1 MKSLSRVQ
9 LLPTPWTIAYQ
20 DPPSMGFSRQE
31 YWSGVPLPSTR
42 LQRVR
47 HDSMSTVHD
56 MACPECFHIFN
67 EFNLKEKPY
76 ELSTTTNQILRM
88 RNLNHCECMLLSQY
102 CRVISINQDTKRPM
116 PTLCNTML
124 LCLFLLLTLNRNLHR
139 RITG

>member
-1 MKSLSRVQ
+1 
-9 LLPTPWTIAYQ
+9 
-20 DPPSMGFSRQE
+20 
-31 YWSGVPLPSTR
+31 
-42 LQRVR
+42 
-47 HDSMSTVHD
+47 

-139 RITG
+139 RITGWLTLRNFIHQNNTTFVWVILHDSNCGALIIRQSMDQTIEMYF